1 MAAAATSGS
10 SSSSSDESD
19 SFAGFHM
26 NCRPYSFEP
35 NVRQR
40 CEDTD
45 VDSVSDEI
53 PGDETNTAE
62 SHKKHGLGTDFTP
75 PNQQQ
80 LPWFFL
86 FGLIS

>member
-62 SHKKHGLGTDFTP
+62 SQKNTVSETDFTP

-80 LPWFFL
+80 LPWFFVL
-86 FGLIS
+86 